1 MYAVGHMSLE
11 IKEVNIFNFFLKRR
25 GEHLNLHSPNM
36 DRKQSL
42 SILMIP
48 GDGRS
53 IRTVAQDCGWKH
65 YGIHELEG
73 KRSSHR
79 RPIRNSC

>member
-1 MYAVGHMSLE
+1 MSLE
-11 IKEVNIFNFFLKRR
+11 IKEVNIFKILLKKW

-36 DRKQSL
+36 NRKQSL

-53 IRTVAQDCGWKH
+53 IRKVAQDCGWKH
-65 YGIHELEG
+65 YRIHELED
-73 KRSSHR
+73 KRSLHR
-79 RPIRNSC
+79 RPIRNSY